1 MQSKEEIIEKKTEE
15 ITIACIRF
23 VLSDVKKQV
32 PEMFKIIRDECD
44 EKVVGSP
51 FLIFYFDTKVEGG
64 QDVEAGY
71 QVTEAFE
78 TEKVSSHIYPATIVH
93 SYTHRGPY
101 EELRDNARQIFVS
114 LYERGVRSS
123 LFMREI
129 FHVWDENSPENN
141 VIEVQV
147 IPHNWI
153 GLFTEGLDKAGI
165 AERTKLEILEGHE
178 NINYFTEL
186 DDRVVW
192 TRSTLLKL
200 TQLTSNEQAVEAISN
215 CGQKFPDENIAILK
229 AILNEHGLEFLISR
243 MIEDPLHMAAP
254 KRVGNTLYFT
264 KTPANKKAYDEAKTL
279 EEKRPQ
285 ACWVA
290 LAKQSMLRDL
300 DLPSIFCYTSA
311 RWFKRLWENL
321 LERPVKVE
329 MISSALSGNVN
340 CTFAVHLP
348 IDG

>member
-1 MQSKEEIIEKKTEE
+1 M
-15 ITIACIRF
+15 ACIRF
-23 VLSDVKKQV
+23 VLNDVKKQV
-32 PEMFKIIRDECD
+32 PEIFKVIREECGELII
-44 EKVVGSP
+44 GSP

-64 QDVEAGY
+64 QDVEACY
-71 QVTEAFE
+71 QVTEVIE
-78 TEKVSSHIYPATIVH
+78 TDKVRSKSYLPTIAH

-101 EELRDNARQIFVS
+101 EELPQSRRKIFIS

-129 FHVWDENSPENN
+129 FHVWDEKSPENN
-141 VIEVQV
+141 EIEIQV

-153 GLFTEGLDKAGI
+153 GLFSEGLDKSG
-165 AERTKLEILEGHE
+165 AEEDTKSKILEGQE

-186 DDRVVW
+186 EDRVEW
-192 TRSTLLKL
+192 TKGALLKL
-200 TQLTSNEQAVEAISN
+200 TQLMNRGQAVEAISN
-215 CGQKFPDENIAILK
+215 CGQKFPQENIDILK
-229 AILNEHGLEFLISR
+229 AILEEHGLDFLINQ

-254 KRVGNTLYFT
+254 KREGNILYFT
-264 KTPANKKAYDEAKTL
+264 KAPANKKGYDEAKNL

-290 LAKQSMLRDL
+290 LAKQAMLNNL
-300 DLPSIFCYTSA
+300 DLPPLFCYTSA

-329 MISSALSGNVN
+329 MISSALSGDAN
-340 CTFAVHLP
+340 CTFAVHLLC
-348 IDG
+348 G